1 MRAVI
6 VLHYY
11 LDQSMPDVAAT
22 LGIPLGTA
30 KSRLNRA
37 LGLMRAALDAE
48 SRGASNLSEGRPA

>member
-11 LDQSMPDVAAT
+11 LDLTMPDVAAS

-37 LGLMRAALDAE
+37 IGLLRAALDAE
-48 SRGASNLSEGRPA
+48 ARNARTVSEGRPA

>member
-1 MRAVI
+1 
-6 VLHYY
+6 
-11 LDQSMPDVAAT
+11 MPDVAAT

-48 SRGASNLSEGRPA
+48 ARGARSVSEGRSA

>member
-11 LDQSMPDVAAT
+11 LDLSMPDVAAS

-48 SRGASNLSEGRPA
+48 ARGARSFPEGRSA